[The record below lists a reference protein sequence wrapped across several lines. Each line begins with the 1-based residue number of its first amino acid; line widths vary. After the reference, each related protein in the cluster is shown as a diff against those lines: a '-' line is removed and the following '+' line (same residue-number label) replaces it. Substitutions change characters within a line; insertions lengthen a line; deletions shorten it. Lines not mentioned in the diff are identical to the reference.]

1 MTGPTG
7 RRDLLAALHPITRA
21 LRRVEDA
28 AAAREGLSMWQYAI
42 LSVVAER
49 PGANQREIATYLQY
63 SPNRIVADLHDL
75 ETRGGLTRR
84 PGRPAPVAASP
95 PPGPG
100 GGSPRRPAADRR
112 ATLLAPTAAGGAV
125 RLRIQAEIHRG
136 EDALLDGLPGEQRA
150 SFADAARDLARLV
163 R

>member
-7 RRDLLAALHPITRA
+7 RRDLLAALHPITRE
-21 LRRVEDA
+21 LRRVEGA
-28 AAAREGLSMWQYAI
+28 AAAREGLSMWPDPI

-75 ETRGGLTRR
+75 ETRGWLTRR
-84 PGRPAPVAASP
+84 PG
-95 PPGPG
+95 
-100 GGSPRRPAADRR
+100 ADRR
-112 ATLLAPTAAGGAV
+112 ATLLAPPDAGEAV

-136 EDALLDGLPGEQRA
+136 EDALLDGLSAEQRA

-163 R
+163 RARDRPTGPRRPPGS

>member
-21 LRRVEDA
+21 FRRVEDA

-49 PGANQREIATYLQY
+49 PGANQNEIATYLQY

-75 ETRGGLTRR
+75 ETRGWLTRR
-84 PGRPAPVAASP
+84 PGT
-95 PPGPG
+95 
-100 GGSPRRPAADRR
+100 DRR
-112 ATLLAPTAAGGAV
+112 ANLLAPTDAGEAV

-136 EDALLDGLPGEQRA
+136 EDALLDGLTAEQRA
-150 SFADAARDLARLV
+150 SFDVAARELARLV
-163 R
+163 RARDRPTGPRRPPGA